1 MRPKNSGGF
10 APAAGITSAAHLLLA
25 LGRKTPYDCK
35 CCIRVSSGVV
45 ASAVRDG
52 AFTDTY
58 CGLTLLVP
66 RILQPLH
73 SGGTVHE
80 RGELTMAS
88 DQTINTIAKAL
99 GESDEGPLAQIKAVV
114 DNLGDQ
120 ACLTLL
126 AETEKIEKAGGLM
139 RGDGSG
145 RRSPGGV
152 FFFLARQRL
161 PRDVRAAIFNDK
173 KPRDPNAPKST
184 PAVAKPAA
192 GGGAGVPPS
201 SSGGL
206 PRRRVFEVV
215 PASKPAPIVIN
226 TPPRHEPRGE
236 WPPAP
241 PEGSFIPPELPAA
254 VVQAKA
260 KLAVQAALGP
270 LNPTDQYLLL
280 VGLLADLHAQFG
292 GEVPRSTVVE
302 VPRSE
307 RKPTTLSQPPASP
320 PAAAIK
326 RAAAEVEEEVEEP
339 KPRATP
345 RAKAARP
352 KATAT
357 KSRSRA

>member
-1 MRPKNSGGF
+1 M
-10 APAAGITSAAHLLLA
+10 IVSAASGRVRAYVPRRLAPGFHRHLL
-25 LGRKTPYDCK
+25 RSD
-35 CCIRVSSGVV
+35 RV
-45 ASAVRDG
+45 G
-52 AFTDTY
+52 AKN
-58 CGLTLLVP
+58 P
-66 RILQPLH
+66 QPLH

-80 RGELTMAS
+80 RGQLTMAS

-99 GESDEGPLAQIKAVV
+99 GEADEGPLAQIKAVV

-173 KPRDPNAPKST
+173 KPRDPNAPK
-184 PAVAKPAA
+184 PVPVAKPVSA
-192 GGGAGVPPS
+192 GGGAPPS
-201 SSGGL
+201 SSGAL

-215 PASKPAPIVIN
+215 PAAKPAPAVLVS
-226 TPPRHEPRGE
+226 TPRHEPRGE

-241 PEGSFIPPELPAA
+241 PEGSFIPPELAAA
-254 VVQAKA
+254 VVRAKA
-260 KLAVQAALGP
+260 KQSARTALGP

-280 VGLLADLHAQFG
+280 VELLADLHAQFG
-292 GEVPRSTVVE
+292 GEPPRSSAVE
-302 VPRSE
+302 APRSE
-307 RKPTTLSQPPASP
+307 RKPTTLSQPPAP
-320 PAAAIK
+320 P
-326 RAAAEVEEEVEEP
+326 VEEAEEEQVEAP

>member
-1 MRPKNSGGF
+1 
-10 APAAGITSAAHLLLA
+10 
-25 LGRKTPYDCK
+25 
-35 CCIRVSSGVV
+35 
-45 ASAVRDG
+45 
-52 AFTDTY
+52 
-58 CGLTLLVP
+58 
-66 RILQPLH
+66 
-73 SGGTVHE
+73 
-80 RGELTMAS
+80 MAS

-99 GESDEGPLAQIKAVV
+99 GEADEGPLAQIKAVV
-114 DNLGDQ
+114 DNLGEQ

-145 RRSPGGV
+145 RRSAGGV

-184 PAVAKPAA
+184 PAAPKSSAA
-192 GGGAGVPPS
+192 GAPPPS
-201 SSGGL
+201 SGL

-215 PASKPAPIVIN
+215 PASKPAHSAPIP
-226 TPPRHEPRGE
+226 TPRSEPRGE
-236 WPPAP
+236 WPPTP
-241 PEGSFIPPELPAA
+241 PPGAFIPPELPAA

-260 KLAVQAALGP
+260 KQGAQVALST
-270 LNPTDQYLLL
+270 LNPTDQYLVL

-292 GEVPRSTVVE
+292 GEVPRSATVE

-307 RKPTTLSQPPASP
+307 RKPTGISQPP
-320 PAAAIK
+320 PAIVTPV
-326 RAAAEVEEEVEEP
+326 AEEEEEVEEP

-357 KSRSRA
+357 KRSRA

>member
-1 MRPKNSGGF
+1 
-10 APAAGITSAAHLLLA
+10 
-25 LGRKTPYDCK
+25 
-35 CCIRVSSGVV
+35 
-45 ASAVRDG
+45 
-52 AFTDTY
+52 
-58 CGLTLLVP
+58 
-66 RILQPLH
+66 
-73 SGGTVHE
+73 VHE
-80 RGELTMAS
+80 RGQLTMAS

-99 GESDEGPLAQIKAVV
+99 GEADEGPLAQIKAVI
-114 DNLGDQ
+114 DNLGEQ

-173 KPRDPNAPKST
+173 KPRDPNAPKSA
-184 PAVAKPAA
+184 PPVPKSSS
-192 GGGAGVPPS
+192 GGGGPPS

-215 PASKPAPIVIN
+215 PAAKPAPPVVHHS
-226 TPPRHEPRGE
+226 PRREPRGE

-241 PEGSFIPPELPAA
+241 PEGAFIPPELPAA
-254 VVQAKA
+254 VLLAKA
-260 KLAVQAALGP
+260 KQGAQVALST
-270 LNPTDQYLLL
+270 LNPTDQYLTL

-292 GEVPRSTVVE
+292 GEVPRSAVVE

-307 RKPTTLSQPPASP
+307 RKPTSVSQPPP
-320 PAAAIK
+320 PAPVPVE
-326 RAAAEVEEEVEEP
+326 AEAEEEVEEP
-339 KPRATP
+339 KPRAAP

-352 KATAT
+352 KATAAKT
-357 KSRSRA
+357 RSRA

>member
-1 MRPKNSGGF
+1 
-10 APAAGITSAAHLLLA
+10 
-25 LGRKTPYDCK
+25 
-35 CCIRVSSGVV
+35 
-45 ASAVRDG
+45 
-52 AFTDTY
+52 
-58 CGLTLLVP
+58 
-66 RILQPLH
+66 
-73 SGGTVHE
+73 
-80 RGELTMAS
+80 MAS

-99 GESDEGPLAQIKAVV
+99 GEADEGPLAQIKAVV

-173 KPRDPNAPKST
+173 KPRDPNAPKSA
-184 PAVAKPAA
+184 PATSKQPAA
-192 GGGAGVPPS
+192 GAAAPPS
-201 SSGGL
+201 SSTGL

-215 PASKPAPIVIN
+215 PASKPAPTTVAVS
-226 TPPRHEPRGE
+226 TPRHEPRGE

-241 PEGSFIPPELPAA
+241 PPGAFIPPELPAA

-260 KLAVQAALGP
+260 KLSAQAAISM

-292 GEVPRSTVVE
+292 GEVPRSATVE

-307 RKPTTLSQPPASP
+307 RKPTSISQPPPAIAS
-320 PAAAIK
+320 AVV
-326 RAAAEVEEEVEEP
+326 EEEEVEEP

-352 KATAT
+352 KATAA

>member
-1 MRPKNSGGF
+1 
-10 APAAGITSAAHLLLA
+10 
-25 LGRKTPYDCK
+25 
-35 CCIRVSSGVV
+35 
-45 ASAVRDG
+45 
-52 AFTDTY
+52 
-58 CGLTLLVP
+58 
-66 RILQPLH
+66 
-73 SGGTVHE
+73 
-80 RGELTMAS
+80 MAS

-99 GESDEGPLAQIKAVV
+99 GEADEGPLAQIKAVV

-173 KPRDPNAPKST
+173 KPRDPNAPKSA
-184 PAVAKPAA
+184 PVVAKSAPA
-192 GGGAGVPPS
+192 GAGAAAPPS
-201 SSGGL
+201 SSAGL

-215 PASKPAPIVIN
+215 PASKPAPVVVVN
-226 TPPRHEPRGE
+226 APRHEPRGE

-260 KLAVQAALGP
+260 RQGAQAALSP

-292 GEVPRSTVVE
+292 GEVPRAIVAE

-307 RKPTTLSQPPASP
+307 RKPTNLSQPPASQP
-320 PAAAIK
+320 PAAIK
-326 RAAAEVEEEVEEP
+326 RAVEEEEEVEEP

-352 KATAT
+352 KATAA

>member
-1 MRPKNSGGF
+1 
-10 APAAGITSAAHLLLA
+10 
-25 LGRKTPYDCK
+25 
-35 CCIRVSSGVV
+35 
-45 ASAVRDG
+45 
-52 AFTDTY
+52 
-58 CGLTLLVP
+58 
-66 RILQPLH
+66 
-73 SGGTVHE
+73 VHE
-80 RGELTMAS
+80 RGQLTTAS

-99 GESDEGPLAQIKAVV
+99 GEADEGPLAQIKAVV
-114 DNLGDQ
+114 ENLGEQ

-173 KPRDPNAPKST
+173 KPRDPNAPKSA
-184 PAVAKPAA
+184 PAAAKPVAGAA
-192 GGGAGVPPS
+192 PPPS
-201 SSGGL
+201 SSSGL

-215 PASKPAPIVIN
+215 PASKPAPSAPVS
-226 TPPRHEPRGE
+226 TPRNEPRGE
-236 WPPAP
+236 WPPALP
-241 PEGSFIPPELPAA
+241 PGSFVPPELPAA

-260 KLAVQAALGP
+260 KQGAQAALGA
-270 LNPTDQYLLL
+270 LNPTDQYLVL

-292 GEVPRSTVVE
+292 GEVPRSATVE

-307 RKPTTLSQPPASP
+307 RKPTSISQPPPAVSNE
-320 PAAAIK
+320 AAA
-326 RAAAEVEEEVEEP
+326 EEEVEEP

-345 RAKAARP
+345 RAKTARP
-352 KATAT
+352 KAAAA

>member
-1 MRPKNSGGF
+1 
-10 APAAGITSAAHLLLA
+10 
-25 LGRKTPYDCK
+25 
-35 CCIRVSSGVV
+35 
-45 ASAVRDG
+45 
-52 AFTDTY
+52 
-58 CGLTLLVP
+58 
-66 RILQPLH
+66 
-73 SGGTVHE
+73 
-80 RGELTMAS
+80 MAS

-99 GESDEGPLAQIKAVV
+99 GEADEGPLAQIKAVV

-173 KPRDPNAPKST
+173 KPRDPNAPKSA
-184 PAVAKPAA
+184 PAAAKPTPN
-192 GGGAGVPPS
+192 GAGAGAAAPPS
-201 SSGGL
+201 SSAGL

-215 PASKPAPIVIN
+215 PASKPATAAVLS
-226 TPPRHEPRGE
+226 PPRHEPRGE

-260 KLAVQAALGP
+260 KQGAQAALSP

-280 VGLLADLHAQFG
+280 VALLADLHAQFG
-292 GEVPRSTVVE
+292 GEVPRPSTVE
-302 VPRSE
+302 IPRSE
-307 RKPTTLSQPPASP
+307 RKPTSVSQPPA
-320 PAAAIK
+320 AIIE
-326 RAAAEVEEEVEEP
+326 AVEEEEVEEP
-339 KPRATP
+339 KPRAAP

-352 KATAT
+352 KATAA

>member
-1 MRPKNSGGF
+1 
-10 APAAGITSAAHLLLA
+10 
-25 LGRKTPYDCK
+25 
-35 CCIRVSSGVV
+35 
-45 ASAVRDG
+45 
-52 AFTDTY
+52 
-58 CGLTLLVP
+58 
-66 RILQPLH
+66 
-73 SGGTVHE
+73 
-80 RGELTMAS
+80 MAS

-99 GESDEGPLAQIKAVV
+99 GESDEGPVAQIKAVV
-114 DNLGDQ
+114 DNLGEQ

-173 KPRDPNAPKST
+173 KPREPRAPGSNPAPAPAPKASKSS
-184 PAVAKPAA
+184 ANAA
-192 GGGAGVPPS
+192 PPPS

-215 PASKPAPIVIN
+215 PASKPAAAAAPAHVA
-226 TPPRHEPRGE
+226 PPRHEPRGE
-236 WPPAP
+236 WPPP
-241 PEGSFIPPELPAA
+241 LPEGAFIPPELPPA
-254 VVQAKA
+254 VLKAKA
-260 KLAVQAALGP
+260 KQAVQVAFVG

-280 VGLLADLHAQFG
+280 VELLADLHAQFG
-292 GEVPRSTVVE
+292 GEVPRSAAVE

-307 RKPTTLSQPPASP
+307 RKPTGLSQPPP
-320 PAAAIK
+320 G
-326 RAAAEVEEEVEEP
+326 RQLAEPEEPEEVEEP
-339 KPRATP
+339 KPRTT

-352 KATAT
+352 KAAAA

>member
-1 MRPKNSGGF
+1 MG
-10 APAAGITSAAHLLLA
+10 AAHLLLA
-25 LGRKTPYDCK
+25 LEDKTPYAGK
-35 CCIRVSSGVV
+35 CCVRGMLGQGCLGSCAGVWTV
-45 ASAVRDG
+45 
-52 AFTDTY
+52 TY
-58 CGLTLLVP
+58 CGPTVLVP
-66 RILQPLH
+66 RIWETAAALR
-73 SGGTVHE
+73 GTVHE
-80 RGELTMAS
+80 RGQLTMAS

-99 GESDEGPLAQIKAVV
+99 GEADEGPLAQIKAVV
-114 DNLGDQ
+114 DNLGEQ

-145 RRSPGGV
+145 RRSAGGV

-184 PAVAKPAA
+184 PAAPKSSA
-192 GGGAGVPPS
+192 GGSPPPS
-201 SSGGL
+201 SGL

-215 PASKPAPIVIN
+215 PAAKPAPTV
-226 TPPRHEPRGE
+226 TVSAPRHEPRGE

-241 PEGSFIPPELPAA
+241 PPGSFIPPELPAA

-260 KLAVQAALGP
+260 KQTAQAALSA
-270 LNPTDQYLLL
+270 LNPTDQYLVL

-292 GEVPRSTVVE
+292 GEVPRSTATVE

-307 RKPTTLSQPPASP
+307 RKPTGVSQPP
-320 PAAAIK
+320 PAVADADSS
-326 RAAAEVEEEVEEP
+326 EEEEVEEP

-345 RAKAARP
+345 RAKATRP

>member
-1 MRPKNSGGF
+1 
-10 APAAGITSAAHLLLA
+10 
-25 LGRKTPYDCK
+25 
-35 CCIRVSSGVV
+35 
-45 ASAVRDG
+45 
-52 AFTDTY
+52 
-58 CGLTLLVP
+58 
-66 RILQPLH
+66 
-73 SGGTVHE
+73 
-80 RGELTMAS
+80 MAS

-99 GESDEGPLAQIKAVV
+99 GEADEGPLAQIKAVV
-114 DNLGDQ
+114 DNLGEQ

-161 PRDVRAAIFNDK
+161 PRDIRAAIFNDK
-173 KPRDPNAPKST
+173 KPRDPNAPKSA
-184 PAVAKPAA
+184 PAAPKQSAA
-192 GGGAGVPPS
+192 GGPPPS
-201 SSGGL
+201 SSSGL

-215 PASKPAPIVIN
+215 PASKPAPTVVVA
-226 TPPRHEPRGE
+226 PSRHEPRGE

-241 PEGSFIPPELPAA
+241 PPGSFIPPELPAA

-260 KLAVQAALGP
+260 KQGAQAALNP
-270 LNPTDQYLLL
+270 LNPTDQYLVL

-292 GEVPRSTVVE
+292 GEVPRSAMVE

-307 RKPTTLSQPPASP
+307 RKPTSISQPP
-320 PAAAIK
+320 PAAAVS
-326 RAAAEVEEEVEEP
+326 ATTAEEEEEEVEEP

>member
-1 MRPKNSGGF
+1 M
-10 APAAGITSAAHLLLA
+10 
-25 LGRKTPYDCK
+25 
-35 CCIRVSSGVV
+35 
-45 ASAVRDG
+45 
-52 AFTDTY
+52 
-58 CGLTLLVP
+58 
-66 RILQPLH
+66 
-73 SGGTVHE
+73 HE
-80 RGELTMAS
+80 RRQLTMAS

-173 KPRDPNAPKST
+173 KPRDPNAPKSV
-184 PAVAKPAA
+184 PVAAKPAA
-192 GGGAGVPPS
+192 AGAAAPPS
-201 SSGGL
+201 SSAGL

-215 PASKPAPIVIN
+215 PAAKPAPPVVIS
-226 TPPRHEPRGE
+226 TPRHEPRGE

-260 KLAVQAALGP
+260 KQGAQAALSP

-292 GEVPRSTVVE
+292 GEVPRSNVVE

-307 RKPTTLSQPPASP
+307 RKPTSISQPPVSP
-320 PAAAIK
+320 PPAVIK
-326 RAAAEVEEEVEEP
+326 RTVEEEEEVEEP

-352 KATAT
+352 KATAA

>member
-1 MRPKNSGGF
+1 M
-10 APAAGITSAAHLLLA
+10 LLA
-25 LGRKTPYDCK
+25 LGRKTPYDRK
-35 CCIRVSSGVV
+35 CCARLSSGEV
-45 ASAVRDG
+45 ASAVRG
-52 AFTDTY
+52 EAFTDTY

-99 GESDEGPLAQIKAVV
+99 GESDEGPLAQIKAVI

-173 KPRDPNAPKST
+173 KPRDPNAPKSA
-184 PAVAKPAA
+184 PAVAKAPA
-192 GGGAGVPPS
+192 GGSGSSAGVPPS

-215 PASKPAPIVIN
+215 PASKPAPVVVN
-226 TPPRHEPRGE
+226 APPRHEPRGE

-260 KLAVQAALGP
+260 KLAAQAALSS

-292 GEVPRSTVVE
+292 GEVPRSNVVE

-307 RKPTTLSQPPASP
+307 RKPTTLSQPPVSP
-320 PAAAIK
+320 PAAAVK
-326 RAAAEVEEEVEEP
+326 RAAVEAEEEVEEP

-352 KATAT
+352 KATAA

>member
-1 MRPKNSGGF
+1 
-10 APAAGITSAAHLLLA
+10 
-25 LGRKTPYDCK
+25 
-35 CCIRVSSGVV
+35 
-45 ASAVRDG
+45 
-52 AFTDTY
+52 
-58 CGLTLLVP
+58 
-66 RILQPLH
+66 
-73 SGGTVHE
+73 
-80 RGELTMAS
+80 MAS
-88 DQTINTIAKAL
+88 DQTINTIAKSL
-99 GESDEGPLAQIKAVV
+99 GEADEGPLAQIKAVV

-173 KPRDPNAPKST
+173 KPRDPNAPKSV
-184 PAVAKPAA
+184 PAPAAAKQPAA
-192 GGGAGVPPS
+192 GAAPPPS
-201 SSGGL
+201 SSGL

-215 PASKPAPIVIN
+215 PASKPAASAVVSS
-226 TPPRHEPRGE
+226 PRHEPRGE

-241 PEGSFIPPELPAA
+241 PPSSFVPPELPAA

-260 KLAVQAALGP
+260 KLGALAAISP

-280 VGLLADLHAQFG
+280 LGLLADLHAQFG
-292 GEVPRSTVVE
+292 GEVPRSSVVE

-307 RKPTTLSQPPASP
+307 RKPTTISQPP
-320 PAAAIK
+320 PAISSAV
-326 RAAAEVEEEVEEP
+326 AEEEEVEEP
-339 KPRATP
+339 KPRAAP

-352 KATAT
+352 KATAA